1 MNYCE
6 DCVIR
11 LFNTK
16 HYNLQGIGNPYF
28 GNCIIVPNVDYN
40 AYKKGSMGFSNQV
53 KIIKESLH
61 LSTGEGDDLGE
72 LYIVPLIRC
81 NESISCELNE
91 DSYLKCIGYLVE
103 DMKKYQ
109 FKNIMLLGSAGRRFL
124 NCNISDYFD
133 TIFISVNNR
142 RYWVNYSPLIN
153 YTDSNKYE
161 IFKSNLIKWY
171 NSIKNNDFTN
181 YKILNI

>member
-11 LFNTK
+11 LFNNK

-40 AYKKGSMGFSNQV
+40 AYKKGGMEFSKQV
-53 KIIKESLH
+53 EIIKSLIS
-61 LSTGEGDDLGE
+61 STGELDDLYV
-72 LYIVPLIRC
+72 LPLIRC
-81 NESISCELNE
+81 NEYISCELNE
-91 DSYLKCIGYLVE
+91 DNYLKCIGYLVE

-133 TIFISVNNR
+133 TIFISINNR

-153 YTDSNKYE
+153 YTDSDKYE
-161 IFKSNLIKWY
+161 IFKSNLIRWY

>member
-1 MNYCE
+1 MNYCK

-11 LFNTK
+11 LFNIK

-40 AYKKGSMGFSNQV
+40 AYKKGGMEFSKQV
-53 KIIKESLH
+53 EIIKSLIS
-61 LSTGEGDDLGE
+61 STGELDDLYV
-72 LYIVPLIRC
+72 LPLIRC
-81 NESISCELNE
+81 NEYISCELNE

-153 YTDSNKYE
+153 YTDSDKYE
-161 IFKSNLIKWY
+161 IFKSNLIRWY

>member
-1 MNYCE
+1 MNYCK

-11 LFNTK
+11 LFNNK

-40 AYKKGSMGFSNQV
+40 AYKKGGMEFSKQV
-53 KIIKESLH
+53 EIIKSLIS
-61 LSTGEGDDLGE
+61 STGELDDLYV
-72 LYIVPLIRC
+72 LPLIRC
-81 NESISCELNE
+81 NEYISCELNE

-153 YTDSNKYE
+153 YTDSDKYK
-161 IFKSNLIKWY
+161 IFKSNLIRWY

>member
-40 AYKKGSMGFSNQV
+40 AYKKGGMEFSKQV
-53 KIIKESLH
+53 EIIKSLIS
-61 LSTGEGDDLGE
+61 STGELDDLYV
-72 LYIVPLIRC
+72 LPLIRC
-81 NESISCELNE
+81 NEYISCELNE
-91 DSYLKCIGYLVE
+91 NSYLKCIGYLVE

-133 TIFISVNNR
+133 TIFVSVNNR

-153 YTDSNKYE
+153 YTDSDKYE
-161 IFKSNLIKWY
+161 TFKSNLIRWY

>member
-11 LFNTK
+11 LFNNK

-40 AYKKGSMGFSNQV
+40 AYKKGGMEFSKQV
-53 KIIKESLH
+53 EIIKSLIS
-61 LSTGEGDDLGE
+61 STGELDDL
-72 LYIVPLIRC
+72 YILPLIRC
-81 NESISCELNE
+81 NEYISCELNE
-91 DSYLKCIGYLVE
+91 DSYLKCIGNLVE

-153 YTDSNKYE
+153 YTDSDKYE
-161 IFKSNLIKWY
+161 IFKSNLIRWY

>member
-11 LFNTK
+11 LFNNK

-40 AYKKGSMGFSNQV
+40 AYKKGGMEFSKQV
-53 KIIKESLH
+53 EIIKSLIS
-61 LSTGEGDDLGE
+61 STGELDDLYV
-72 LYIVPLIRC
+72 LPLIRC
-81 NESISCELNE
+81 NEYISCELNE

-133 TIFISVNNR
+133 TIFVSVNNR

-153 YTDSNKYE
+153 YTDSDKYE
-161 IFKSNLIKWY
+161 IFKSNLIRWY

-181 YKILNI
+181 YKIFNI

>member
-11 LFNTK
+11 LFNIK

-40 AYKKGSMGFSNQV
+40 AYKKGGMEFSKQV
-53 KIIKESLH
+53 EIIKSLIS
-61 LSTGEGDDLGE
+61 STGELDDLYV
-72 LYIVPLIRC
+72 LPLIRC
-81 NESISCELNE
+81 NEYVSCELNE
-91 DSYLKCIGYLVE
+91 DSYLKCIGYLIE

-133 TIFISVNNR
+133 TIFVSVNNR

-153 YTDSNKYE
+153 YTDSDKYE
-161 IFKSNLIKWY
+161 TFKSNLIRWY
-171 NSIKNNDFTN
+171 NSIKNNDFSN

>member
-1 MNYCE
+1 MNYCK

-11 LFNTK
+11 LFNNN

-40 AYKKGSMGFSNQV
+40 AYKKGGMEFSKQV
-53 KIIKESLH
+53 EIIKSLIS
-61 LSTGEGDDLGE
+61 STGELDDLYV
-72 LYIVPLIRC
+72 LPLIRC
-81 NESISCELNE
+81 NEYISCELNE
-91 DSYLKCIGYLVE
+91 NSYLKCIGYLIE

-161 IFKSNLIKWY
+161 IFKSNLIRWY

>member
-11 LFNTK
+11 LFNNK

-40 AYKKGSMGFSNQV
+40 AYKKGGMEFSKQV
-53 KIIKESLH
+53 EIIKSLIS
-61 LSTGEGDDLGE
+61 STGELDDLYV
-72 LYIVPLIRC
+72 LPLIRC
-81 NESISCELNE
+81 NEYVSCELNE

-153 YTDSNKYE
+153 YTNSDKYE
-161 IFKSNLIKWY
+161 IFKSNLIRWY
-171 NSIKNNDFTN
+171 NSIKNNDFSN

>member
-11 LFNTK
+11 LFNNK

-40 AYKKGSMGFSNQV
+40 AYKKGGMEFSKQV
-53 KIIKESLH
+53 EIIKSLIS
-61 LSTGEGDDLGE
+61 STGELDDLYV
-72 LYIVPLIRC
+72 LPLIRC
-81 NESISCELNE
+81 NEYVSCELNE
-91 DSYLKCIGYLVE
+91 DSYLKCIGYLIE

-133 TIFISVNNR
+133 TIFVSVNNR

-153 YTDSNKYE
+153 YTDSDKYE
-161 IFKSNLIKWY
+161 IFKNNLIRWY
-171 NSIKNNDFTN
+171 NSIKNNDFSN

>member
-1 MNYCE
+1 MNYCK

-40 AYKKGSMGFSNQV
+40 AYKKGGMEFSKQV
-53 KIIKESLH
+53 EIIKSFIS
-61 LSTGEGDDLGE
+61 STGELDDL
-72 LYIVPLIRC
+72 YILPLIRC
-81 NESISCELNE
+81 NEYISCELNE

-124 NCNISDYFD
+124 NCNISDYFN

-153 YTDSNKYE
+153 YTDSDKYE
-161 IFKSNLIKWY
+161 IFKSNLIRWY

>member
-28 GNCIIVPNVDYN
+28 GNCIVIPNVDYN
-40 AYKKGSMGFSNQV
+40 AYKKGGMEFSKQV
-53 KIIKESLH
+53 EIIKSLIS
-61 LSTGEGDDLGE
+61 STGELDDL
-72 LYIVPLIRC
+72 YILPLIRC
-81 NESISCELNE
+81 NEYISCELNE

-133 TIFISVNNR
+133 TIFVSINNR
-142 RYWVNYSPLIN
+142 RYWVNYSPLIS
-153 YTDSNKYE
+153 YTDSDKYE
-161 IFKSNLIKWY
+161 IFKSNLIRWY
-171 NSIKNNDFTN
+171 NSIKNNDFSN

>member
-11 LFNTK
+11 LFNNK

-40 AYKKGSMGFSNQV
+40 AYKKGGMEFSKQV
-53 KIIKESLH
+53 EIIKSLIS
-61 LSTGEGDDLGE
+61 STGELDDLYV
-72 LYIVPLIRC
+72 LPLIRC
-81 NESISCELNE
+81 NEYISCELNE

-153 YTDSNKYE
+153 YTDSDKYE
-161 IFKSNLIKWY
+161 IFKSNLIRWY

-181 YKILNI
+181 YKFLNI

>member
-40 AYKKGSMGFSNQV
+40 AYKKGSMGFSKQV
-53 KIIKESLH
+53 EIIKSLIS
-61 LSTGEGDDLGE
+61 STGELDDL
-72 LYIVPLIRC
+72 YIIPLIRC
-81 NESISCELNE
+81 NENISCELNE
-91 DSYLKCIGYLVE
+91 DSYLKCIGYLIE
-103 DMKKYQ
+103 DIKKYQ
-109 FKNIMLLGSAGRRFL
+109 FKNIMLLGSAGKRFL
-124 NCNISDYFD
+124 NCNISNYFD

-153 YTDSNKYE
+153 YIDSNKYN
-161 IFKSNLIKWY
+161 IFKSNLIRWY
-171 NSIKNNDFTN
+171 NSIKTNDFSN
-181 YKILNI
+181 YTILNI

>member
-1 MNYCE
+1 MNYCK

-11 LFNTK
+11 LFNNK

-40 AYKKGSMGFSNQV
+40 AYKKGGMEFSKQV
-53 KIIKESLH
+53 EIIKSLIS
-61 LSTGEGDDLGE
+61 STGELDDLYV
-72 LYIVPLIRC
+72 LPLIRC
-81 NESISCELNE
+81 NEYISCELNE
-91 DSYLKCIGYLVE
+91 DNYLKCIGYLVE

-153 YTDSNKYE
+153 YTDSDKYE
-161 IFKSNLIKWY
+161 IFKSNLIRWY

>member
-1 MNYCE
+1 MNYCK

-11 LFNTK
+11 LFNIK

-40 AYKKGSMGFSNQV
+40 AYKKGGMEFSKQV
-53 KIIKESLH
+53 EIIKSLIS
-61 LSTGEGDDLGE
+61 STGELDDLYV
-72 LYIVPLIRC
+72 LPLIRC
-81 NESISCELNE
+81 NEYISCELNE

-133 TIFISVNNR
+133 TIFVSVNNR

-153 YTDSNKYE
+153 YTDSDKYE
-161 IFKSNLIKWY
+161 IFKSNLIRWY

>member
-11 LFNTK
+11 LFNNK

-40 AYKKGSMGFSNQV
+40 AYKKGGMEFSKQV
-53 KIIKESLH
+53 EIIKSLIS
-61 LSTGEGDDLGE
+61 STGELDDLYV
-72 LYIVPLIRC
+72 LPLIRC
-81 NESISCELNE
+81 NEYISCELNE

-153 YTDSNKYE
+153 YTDSDKYE
-161 IFKSNLIKWY
+161 IFKSNLIRWY

>member
-1 MNYCE
+1 MNYCK

-11 LFNTK
+11 LFNNK

-40 AYKKGSMGFSNQV
+40 AYKKGGMEFSKQV
-53 KIIKESLH
+53 EIIKSLIS
-61 LSTGEGDDLGE
+61 STGELDDLYV
-72 LYIVPLIRC
+72 LPLIRC
-81 NESISCELNE
+81 NEYISCELNE

-153 YTDSNKYE
+153 YTDSDKYE
-161 IFKSNLIKWY
+161 IFKSNLIRWY

>member
-40 AYKKGSMGFSNQV
+40 AYKKGGMEFSKQV
-53 KIIKESLH
+53 EIIKSIIS
-61 LSTGEGDDLGE
+61 STGELDDL
-72 LYIVPLIRC
+72 YILPLIRC
-81 NESISCELNE
+81 NEYVSCELNE
-91 DSYLKCIGYLVE
+91 DSYLKCIGYLIE

-109 FKNIMLLGSAGRRFL
+109 FKNIMLLGNAGRRFL

-133 TIFISVNNR
+133 TIFISINNR
-142 RYWVNYSPLIN
+142 RYWVNYSPLIT
-153 YTDSNKYE
+153 YTDSDKYE
-161 IFKSNLIKWY
+161 IFKSNLIRWY

>member
-28 GNCIIVPNVDYN
+28 GNCIVIPNVDYN
-40 AYKKGSMGFSNQV
+40 AYKKGGMEFSKQV
-53 KIIKESLH
+53 EIIKSLMS
-61 LSTGEGDDLGE
+61 STGELDDLYV
-72 LYIVPLIRC
+72 LPLIRC
-81 NESISCELNE
+81 NEYISCELNE

-142 RYWVNYSPLIN
+142 RYWVNYSPLIS

-161 IFKSNLIKWY
+161 IFKSNLIRWY

-181 YKILNI
+181 YKFLNI

>member
-40 AYKKGSMGFSNQV
+40 AYKKGGMEFSKQV
-53 KIIKESLH
+53 EIIKSLIS
-61 LSTGEGDDLGE
+61 STGELDDLYV
-72 LYIVPLIRC
+72 LPLIRC
-81 NESISCELNE
+81 NEYVSCELNE
-91 DSYLKCIGYLVE
+91 YSYLKCIGYLIE

-133 TIFISVNNR
+133 TIFVSVNNR

-153 YTDSNKYE
+153 YTDFDKYE
-161 IFKSNLIKWY
+161 TFKSNLIRWY
-171 NSIKNNDFTN
+171 NSIKNNDFSN

>member
-16 HYNLQGIGNPYF
+16 YYNLQGIGNPYF

-40 AYKKGSMGFSNQV
+40 AYKKGGMEFSKQV
-53 KIIKESLH
+53 EIIKSIIS
-61 LSTGEGDDLGE
+61 STGELDDLYV
-72 LYIVPLIRC
+72 LPLIRC
-81 NESISCELNE
+81 NEYLSCELNE
-91 DSYLKCIGYLVE
+91 DSYLKCIGYLIE

-133 TIFISVNNR
+133 TIFVSINNR

-161 IFKSNLIKWY
+161 IFKSNLIRWY
-171 NSIKNNDFTN
+171 NSIKNNDFSN
-181 YKILNI
+181 YKIFNI

>member
-11 LFNTK
+11 LFNNK

-40 AYKKGSMGFSNQV
+40 AYKKGGMEFSKQV
-53 KIIKESLH
+53 EIIKSLIS
-61 LSTGEGDDLGE
+61 STGELDDLYV
-72 LYIVPLIRC
+72 LPLIRC
-81 NESISCELNE
+81 NEYISCELNE

-161 IFKSNLIKWY
+161 IFKSNLIRWY

-181 YKILNI
+181 YKFLNI

>member
-11 LFNTK
+11 LFNNK

-40 AYKKGSMGFSNQV
+40 AYKKGGMEFSKQV
-53 KIIKESLH
+53 EIIKSLIS
-61 LSTGEGDDLGE
+61 STGELDDLYV
-72 LYIVPLIRC
+72 LPLIRC
-81 NESISCELNE
+81 NEYISCELNE

-133 TIFISVNNR
+133 TIFVSVNNR

-153 YTDSNKYE
+153 YTDSDKYK
-161 IFKSNLIKWY
+161 IFKSNLIRWY
-171 NSIKNNDFTN
+171 NSIKNNDFSN

>member
-11 LFNTK
+11 LFNNK

-40 AYKKGSMGFSNQV
+40 AYKKGCMEFSKQV
-53 KIIKESLH
+53 EIIKSLIS
-61 LSTGEGDDLGE
+61 STGELDDLYV
-72 LYIVPLIRC
+72 LPLIRC
-81 NESISCELNE
+81 NEYISCELNE

-153 YTDSNKYE
+153 YTDSDKYE
-161 IFKSNLIKWY
+161 IFKSNLIRWY

>member
-1 MNYCE
+1 
-6 DCVIR
+6 
-11 LFNTK
+11 
-16 HYNLQGIGNPYF
+16 
-28 GNCIIVPNVDYN
+28 
-40 AYKKGSMGFSNQV
+40 
-53 KIIKESLH
+53 
-61 LSTGEGDDLGE
+61 
-72 LYIVPLIRC
+72 
-81 NESISCELNE
+81 
-91 DSYLKCIGYLVE
+91 
-103 DMKKYQ
+103 MKKYQ

-153 YTDSNKYE
+153 YTDSDKYE
-161 IFKSNLIKWY
+161 IFKSNLIRWY

>member
-11 LFNTK
+11 LFNNK

-40 AYKKGSMGFSNQV
+40 AYKKGGMEFSKQV
-53 KIIKESLH
+53 EIIKSLIS
-61 LSTGEGDDLGE
+61 STGELDDL
-72 LYIVPLIRC
+72 YILPLIRC
-81 NESISCELNE
+81 NEYISCELNE

-153 YTDSNKYE
+153 YTDSDKYE
-161 IFKSNLIKWY
+161 IFKSNLIRWY

>member
-40 AYKKGSMGFSNQV
+40 AYKKGGMEFSKQV
-53 KIIKESLH
+53 EIIKSLIS
-61 LSTGEGDDLGE
+61 STGELDDLYV
-72 LYIVPLIRC
+72 LPLIRC
-81 NESISCELNE
+81 NEYVSCELNE

-161 IFKSNLIKWY
+161 TFKNNLIRWY

>member
-1 MNYCE
+1 M
-6 DCVIR
+6 R

-28 GNCIIVPNVDYN
+28 GNCIVVPNVDYN
-40 AYKKGSMGFSNQV
+40 AYKKGDMGFSKQV
-53 KIIKESLH
+53 EIIKSLIS
-61 LSTGEGDDLGE
+61 STGELDDLYV
-72 LYIVPLIRC
+72 LPLIRC
-81 NESISCELNE
+81 NEYLACELDTN
-91 DSYLKCIGYLVE
+91 SYLKCIGYFIE

-133 TIFISVNNR
+133 TIFVSINNR
-142 RYWVNYSPLIN
+142 QYSVNYSPLIT
-153 YTDSNKYE
+153 YTDSDKYE
-161 IFKSNLIKWY
+161 IFRSNLIRWY
-171 NSIKNNDFTN
+171 NSIKTNDFSQ

>member
-40 AYKKGSMGFSNQV
+40 AYKKGGMEFSKQV
-53 KIIKESLH
+53 EIIKSLIS
-61 LSTGEGDDLGE
+61 STGELDDLYV
-72 LYIVPLIRC
+72 LPLIRC
-81 NESISCELNE
+81 NEYISCELNE

-133 TIFISVNNR
+133 TIFVSVNNR

-153 YTDSNKYE
+153 YTDSDKYE
-161 IFKSNLIKWY
+161 IFKSNFIRWY

>member
-11 LFNTK
+11 LFNNK

-40 AYKKGSMGFSNQV
+40 AYKKGGMEFSKQV
-53 KIIKESLH
+53 EIIKSLIS
-61 LSTGEGDDLGE
+61 STGELDDLYV
-72 LYIVPLIRC
+72 LPLIRC
-81 NESISCELNE
+81 NEYISCKLNE

-133 TIFISVNNR
+133 TIFVSVNNR

-153 YTDSNKYE
+153 YTDSDKYE
-161 IFKSNLIKWY
+161 IFKSNLIRWY

>member
-11 LFNTK
+11 LFNNK

-40 AYKKGSMGFSNQV
+40 AYKKGGMEFSKQV
-53 KIIKESLH
+53 EIIKSLMS
-61 LSTGEGDDLGE
+61 STGELDDL
-72 LYIVPLIRC
+72 YILPLIRC
-81 NESISCELNE
+81 NEYISCELNE

-153 YTDSNKYE
+153 YTDSDKYE
-161 IFKSNLIKWY
+161 IFKSNLIRWY

-181 YKILNI
+181 YKFLNI

>member
-1 MNYCE
+1 MNYCK

-11 LFNTK
+11 LFNNK

-40 AYKKGSMGFSNQV
+40 AYKKGGMEFSKQV
-53 KIIKESLH
+53 EIIKSLIS
-61 LSTGEGDDLGE
+61 STGELDDLYV
-72 LYIVPLIRC
+72 LPLIRC
-81 NESISCELNE
+81 NEYISCELNE
-91 DSYLKCIGYLVE
+91 NSYLKCIGYLIE

-161 IFKSNLIKWY
+161 IFKSNLIRWY

>member
-11 LFNTK
+11 LFNNK

-40 AYKKGSMGFSNQV
+40 AYKKGGMEFSKQV
-53 KIIKESLH
+53 EIIKSLIS
-61 LSTGEGDDLGE
+61 STGELDDL
-72 LYIVPLIRC
+72 YILPLIRC
-81 NESISCELNE
+81 NEYISCELNE

-153 YTDSNKYE
+153 YTDSDKYE
-161 IFKSNLIKWY
+161 IFKSNLIRWY

-181 YKILNI
+181 YKFLNI

>member
-11 LFNTK
+11 LFNNK

-40 AYKKGSMGFSNQV
+40 AYKKGGMEFSKQV
-53 KIIKESLH
+53 EIIKSLIS
-61 LSTGEGDDLGE
+61 STGELDDLYV
-72 LYIVPLIRC
+72 LPLIRC
-81 NESISCELNE
+81 NEYISCELNE

-109 FKNIMLLGSAGRRFL
+109 FKNIMLLGNAGRRFL

-153 YTDSNKYE
+153 YTDSDKYE
-161 IFKSNLIKWY
+161 IFKSNLIRWY

>member
-11 LFNTK
+11 LFNNK

-40 AYKKGSMGFSNQV
+40 AYKKGGMEFSKQV
-53 KIIKESLH
+53 EIIKSLIS
-61 LSTGEGDDLGE
+61 STGELDDL
-72 LYIVPLIRC
+72 YILPLIRC
-81 NESISCELNE
+81 NEYISCELNE

-142 RYWVNYSPLIN
+142 RYWVNYSSLIN
-153 YTDSNKYE
+153 YTDSDKYE
-161 IFKSNLIKWY
+161 IFKSNLIRWY

-181 YKILNI
+181 YKFLNI

>member
-40 AYKKGSMGFSNQV
+40 AYKKGGMEFSKQV
-53 KIIKESLH
+53 EIIKSLIS
-61 LSTGEGDDLGE
+61 STGELDDLYV
-72 LYIVPLIRC
+72 LPLIRC
-81 NESISCELNE
+81 NEYVSCELNE

-153 YTDSNKYE
+153 YTDSDKYE
-161 IFKSNLIKWY
+161 IFKSNLIRWY